1 MGAAFAGATA
11 PLFDDG
17 LPALEALVRRKPLL
31 AFDYDGTL
39 APIVADPHRARMR
52 ESTRALFAELTRRFT
67 CAVIAG
73 RAREDLVAFLDGCA
87 PALVLGDHGASLG
100 AGAPA
105 LDLVQDWRAEL
116 DERLETLPGIVI
128 EDKPFSLTIHYRG
141 CPEPHAARTL
151 ARRASAGLEA
161 VRVLGGVQAVNL
173 LPAGRPHKGQ
183 ALLEACDQFGCER
196 ALFVGDD
203 DTDEDAFGVA
213 PERVLAVRV
222 GARPRSAARF
232 HLRDQ
237 LELDVLLQRLIGLQ
251 ARWSN

>member
-1 MGAAFAGATA
+1 MAAASGGATA

-39 APIVADPHRARMR
+39 APIVANPQRARMR
-52 ESTRALFAELTRRFT
+52 DSTRALFAELTRRFP

-73 RAREDLVAFLDGCA
+73 RAREDLLAFLEGCE

-100 AGAPA
+100 AAEPS

-116 DERLETLPGIVI
+116 DERLETLPGVFI
-128 EDKPFSLTIHYRG
+128 EDKPFSLAIHYRD
-141 CPEPHAARTL
+141 CPDPSV
-151 ARRASAGLEA
+151 ARRRARVASSGLEA
-161 VRVLGGVQAVNL
+161 VRVVGGVRAVNL
-173 LPAGRPHKGQ
+173 LPAGRPHKGT
-183 ALLEACDQFGCER
+183 AVLRACEQFRCDA

-203 DTDEDAFGVA
+203 DTDEDAFA
-213 PERVLAVRV
+213 ASTERVLGVRI
-222 GARPRSAARF
+222 GASPRSAARY
-232 HLRDQ
+232 HLRDP
-237 LELDVLLQRLIGLQ
+237 LDVDVLLQRILGLQ